1 LKGALQWFLQ
11 RLTGVVLFAGLII
24 HFYVM
29 HYSGTDQLAYES
41 VIKRISS
48 PYWKAF
54 DIVFLISILYHG
66 LNGLWG
72 IVTEYVH
79 SIRLLKVVRTSIILL
94 AFIVLFTGVYIIQTP
109 S

>member
-1 LKGALQWFLQ
+1 LRGALQWFLQ
-11 RLTGVVLFAGLII
+11 RLTGVLLFAGLIV

-29 HYSGTDQLAYES
+29 HYSGADPLAYES

-54 DIVFLISILYHG
+54 DIVFLVSILYHG

-72 IVTEYVH
+72 IVIEYIH
-79 SIRLLKVVRTSIILL
+79 SARLLKLVRTSIIIL